1 MAAYANFEYYQTEY
15 GGTAITE
22 QSRYE
27 PMARRASAYLDYITK
42 GKTKTMSDNE
52 AVKMAC
58 CALAEQYRIISDLSA
73 VSAQS
78 LNLENAG
85 MQSQSVGSYSVT
97 YRDPGESAR
106 ESVRTASELTAAL
119 YSISVQYLAHTGIL
133 YRGGGSGDVHS
144 PHCNGL

>member
-1 MAAYANFEYYQTEY
+1 MAAYANFKYYQTEY

-27 PMARRASAYLDYITK
+27 PMARRASAYIDYITMNK
-42 GKTKTMSDNE
+42 ATTMSDSE
-52 AVKMAC
+52 SVKMAC
-58 CALAEQYRIISDLSA
+58 CALAEQYRIIADLNA

-78 LNLENAG
+78 VNVESAG

-106 ESVRTASELTAAL
+106 ESVRTASDLTAQL
-119 YSISVQYLAHTGIL
+119 YTIAAQYLANTGLL
-133 YRGGGSGDVHS
+133 YRGGGCRKCTLHT
-144 PHCNGL
+144 L